1 MSFSKIVWMQWII
14 NADDSSTEK
23 HIIRYQKQHLH
34 RAIKTGV
41 VAFYLQQD
49 QSKMGFLLFILR
61 CRSSKMASCIS
72 ITFDLLC
79 VHTLNSCCKKEFK
92 WQNLRKP
99 SFCHKTQEVPLCH
112 FIWRKSSLALHQA
125 SLSRWKKWTARHG
138 ENVFWLWNKTFRELL
153 FHWFNRSGGP
163 GSKAEIVDD
172 LTLTNPLLHTNL
184 RYIPIYFSVREKDL
198 HSAFSETWKTFS
210 QW

>member
-1 MSFSKIVWMQWII
+1 MQWIV
-14 NADDSSTEK
+14 NADDSSSEK
-23 HIIRYQKQHLH
+23 HIIRYQKRHFH
-34 RAIKTGV
+34 RAIKSGI
-41 VAFYLQQD
+41 VAFHLQQD
-49 QSKMGFLLFILR
+49 RSKMGFLLFTLR
-61 CRSSKMASCIS
+61 CRSSKMESRIS

-112 FIWRKSSLALHQA
+112 FIWRKFSL
-125 SLSRWKKWTARHG
+125 
-138 ENVFWLWNKTFRELL
+138 WLWNETFRELL
-153 FHWFNRSGGP
+153 FHWFNRSGGR

-184 RYIPIYFSVREKDL
+184 RCIPLYFSVGGKRF
-198 HSAFSETWKTFS
+198 A
-210 QW
+210 